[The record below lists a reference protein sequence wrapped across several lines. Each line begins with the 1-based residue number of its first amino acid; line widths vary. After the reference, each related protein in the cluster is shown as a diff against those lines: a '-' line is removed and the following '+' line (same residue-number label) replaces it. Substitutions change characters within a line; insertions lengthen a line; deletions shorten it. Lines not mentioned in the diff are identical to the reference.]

1 MALVIKTH
9 ADRIF
14 LPGAATYTEMIS
26 GLWKKIHVTNVLVV
40 VGRQPSVTKLN
51 GLYICNQTCTLYIL
65 AIHVHI
71 VVSNNL
77 YYFY

>member
-1 MALVIKTH
+1 MVLVIENH

-40 VGRQPSVTKLN
+40 DGRQPSDQVEWL
-51 GLYICNQTCTLYIL
+51 
-65 AIHVHI
+65 VHLQ
-71 VVSNNL
+71 SNL
-77 YYFY
+77 YTIYLSYTYSWKQQPLFY